1 MKKLTKKQVRAGMIF
16 EFAKNNNGDLYN
28 VARIIDD
35 GSTDYLQYLT
45 LKDYGS
51 DFFVPKLNIFKGA
64 QVIIVAPPSQYS
76 GKNKIAFLIKEEDV
90 DGKVTSYLVETFW
103 QFFKSDTICLD
114 DLTDVET
121 PESISQ

>member
-1 MKKLTKKQVRAGMIF
+1 MKKLTKKQVKPGMIF
-16 EFAKNNNGDLYN
+16 EFTKNNNGGLYN

-35 GSTDYLQYLT
+35 GSTDYEQYLT

-51 DFFVPKLNIFKGA
+51 DFFVPKINIFKGA
-64 QVIIVAPPSQYS
+64 QVTIIAPPSQYS
-76 GKNKIAFLIKEEDV
+76 GKNKISFLLKEVDA

-114 DLTDVET
+114 DLTGTET
-121 PESISQ
+121 E